1 MKSVNIA
8 NSIPFLIPTW
18 YFILKCFLPG
28 YLKSY
33 CSWLSQ
39 IQLASVTAPSVAC
52 HRVNMNSHVWMAS
65 SHLGR
70 RGNCHHLALPGS
82 SYSWNSH
89 FKFQNTN
96 LHKMYDLLTVKIKP
110 LSRIPCPE
118 GRKWEGGD
126 RRKENL
132 ALVRKYQKPKGGWK
146 ILLKDAQGSSECQL
160 HWGAFSLPTM
170 IVLKKSTH
178 WQARGNA

>member
-18 YFILKCFLPG
+18 YFILKCFLPR

-33 CSWLSQ
+33 CSWLTQ

-65 SHLGR
+65 SHLGT
-70 RGNCHHLALPGS
+70 RGNCHHLALPGR

-110 LSRIPCPE
+110 LSRIPYPE

-126 RRKENL
+126 RDNL
-132 ALVRKYQKPKGGWK
+132 GRGKAESKGERAIK
-146 ILLKDAQGSSECQL
+146 
-160 HWGAFSLPTM
+160 T
-170 IVLKKSTH
+170 VSTPLSKNGY
-178 WQARGNA
+178 WRLDS